1 MSYRILRRL
10 AQGGFSEV
18 FEVEDPDSALQEL
31 LILKRLNADMS
42 ARPEVRSAFSEEA
55 KILRELKHPNVVT
68 FRRCY
73 FDDRQR
79 VCLVMEKVTGEPL
92 DAWVRRH
99 ASQVDRVLDLFEKVL
114 AAVDYLHHRGVP
126 FLHLDL
132 KPDNIL
138 VAPTP
143 EGPQPVLIDFGIARR
158 SGQPG
163 LRAFTPPYAA
173 PEQEAGRTVDCST
186 DVYALGQILSEILG
200 LFNGAQANGRGEVAA
215 VAARATAPFR
225 KDRYS
230 DAGEMRIAF
239 RRARYGVAAASRT
252 YPRLSFPLSL
262 RASAVAA
269 GVLLLLG
276 VAGIVLVTARE
287 PEPQPP
293 AAETAAATSPDTIR
307 KRFTEIQYSFEEA
320 LIQERL
326 DASQYYQQ
334 ARDLSDSV
342 PEGTEDWNWM
352 KRELDAM
359 SIHLSQTSHGG
370 PEGESIRLLL
380 QQKHLNYPRPQE

>member
-31 LILKRLNADMS
+31 LVLKRLNADMS

-55 KILRELKHPNVVT
+55 KILRELKHPNIVT

-79 VCLVMEKVTGEPL
+79 VCLVMEKVAGEPL
-92 DAWVRRH
+92 DDWVRRH
-99 ASQVDRVLDLFEKVL
+99 ASQSDRVLDLCEKVL
-114 AAVDYLHHRGVP
+114 AAVDYLHHRSIP

-138 VAPTP
+138 VAPTL

-186 DVYALGQILSEILG
+186 DVYALGQILSELLG
-200 LFNGAQANGRGEVAA
+200 LLDGAQASGRDEVAA
-215 VAARATAPFR
+215 IAAKATAPSR

-239 RRARYGVAAASRT
+239 RRARSGVAAASRT
-252 YPRLSFPLSL
+252 FPRLSWRLSL
-262 RASAVAA
+262 RTSAIAA
-269 GVLLLLG
+269 GALLLG
-276 VAGIVLVTARE
+276 VAGILLVTARE

-293 AAETAAATSPDTIR
+293 AAETAPATPPDR
-307 KRFTEIQYSFEEA
+307 VRQRFAEIQYSFEEA

-326 DASQYYQQ
+326 DVAQYYQQ
-334 ARDLSDSV
+334 ARDFSDSV
-342 PEGTEDWNWM
+342 PEGTEDWRWM
-352 KRELDAM
+352 KRELDVM
-359 SIHLSQTSHGG
+359 SIHLSQASHGG

-380 QQKHLNYPRPQE
+380 QQKHLNYPRSQE